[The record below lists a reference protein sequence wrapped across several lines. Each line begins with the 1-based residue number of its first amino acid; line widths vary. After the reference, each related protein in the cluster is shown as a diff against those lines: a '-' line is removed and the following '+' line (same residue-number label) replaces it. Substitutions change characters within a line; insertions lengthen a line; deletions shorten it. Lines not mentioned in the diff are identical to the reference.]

1 MLLALLLLLT
11 TAAFSADVV
20 GDLIV
25 DVLRADNDAPIV
37 GARVVVQDRLNL
49 RAPVELVTDA
59 NGRARFEDLV
69 LGEYYVDISH
79 PDYGGDRALVK
90 VNPSV
95 DNVYKTM
102 LDPAGQERVIKVRE
116 DRLLVNVKDPGDGAV
131 TRRER
136 PFLDRQ
142 VADSSSVQGILTTV
156 PGTQRNS
163 LGQTHAR
170 GEHKSVTFA
179 LDGVTVPITLAS
191 TTSQPLDPDF
201 LEALDMKTG
210 AYDASAGG
218 QLGITINALT
228 PTTREPYVLF
238 RPKFGNLGQY
248 EALLKAGGSNEEG
261 SFSYFVGAK
270 TGGTDLNFEAP
281 HPDQQ
286 TLNNRGRN
294 TSVLVRFQGK
304 TDDDQVGVN
313 FSYQNGLYQIPQ
325 TPENFAAGVRQG
337 QEDTNTMGLLAW
349 RHRFDEAREM
359 LFGLALLRSTQ
370 SVNNNGVFTPF
381 TVSPDPALAELGLP
395 VDPQNPGSPYLPNT
409 ALVISQIQP
418 SFTFTQRFGENHR
431 LEAGFTADFIRSRQQ
446 VRLADPGMGF
456 GIPNPTDPSQPA
468 QLLTANIARNGFYG
482 GVFVS
487 HTVPLADWVVLN
499 YGLRGDYFDNG
510 INISTGQL
518 SPVANLAF
526 ALSDTQSLR
535 LSYNRVFQPPPLEL
549 DVSGNTFVLPQR
561 VNAYE
566 LSYENQLDKHI
577 TAKLALVRKD
587 YRDQVDIGLL
597 VPNSNFP
604 LFAPVNFG
612 TAFYQGIEASLNTFN
627 PTGWNGFLAATLS
640 EARPLTPGPFAE
652 TVPYYNDHD
661 QRLQTTFGASYT
673 WENGFS
679 AAFDCFYG
687 SGFPQDALALYR
699 SIGVYPYGI
708 TGDRVPRFLTNLSLN
723 YFPREKSDGFEV
735 GGGLQVLN
743 LFDDRSLINFFSAFS
758 GTRFNSQRRVML
770 HATLKW

>member
-1 MLLALLLLLT
+1 MRTLLFLLALV
-11 TAAFSADVV
+11 TAAFAVDDR

-25 DVLRADNDAPIV
+25 DVLRADNDLPIV
-37 GARVVVQDRLNL
+37 GANITVQDRLNL
-49 RAPVELVTDA
+49 RPPLEMVTDA
-59 NGRARFEDLV
+59 QGRARFEDLL
-69 LGEYYVDISH
+69 LGEYYVDVQH
-79 PDYGGDRALVK
+79 PDYGGDRALVR

-102 LDPAGQERVIKVRE
+102 LDPEGQERVIKVRE
-116 DRLLVNVKDPGDGAV
+116 DRVLINARDPGEGAV

-142 VADSSSVQGILTTV
+142 VADSSSIQGILTTV

-179 LDGVTVPITLAS
+179 LDGVTIPITLSS
-191 TTSQPLDPDF
+191 TTSQPVDPDF
-201 LEALDMKTG
+201 LESLDMKTG
-210 AYDASAGG
+210 AYDSSSGG
-218 QLGITINALT
+218 QLGILINALT
-228 PTTREPYVLF
+228 PDTREPYVLF

-261 SFSYFVGAK
+261 TFSYFVGAK
-270 TGGTDLNFEAP
+270 TGGSDINFEP
-281 HPDQQ
+281 PDPQQQ
-286 TLNNRGRN
+286 TLNNQGRN
-294 TSVLVRFQGK
+294 TSVLVRLNGK
-304 TDDDQVGVN
+304 SDTDQVGVN

-325 TPENFAAGVRQG
+325 TPQNYGAGVRQA

-349 RHRFDEAREM
+349 RHRFDESREM
-359 LFGLALLRSTQ
+359 LFGLSALRSTQ
-370 SVNNNGVFTPF
+370 RVDNNGVFTPF
-381 TVSPDPALAELGLP
+381 AGLEL
-395 VDPQNPGSPYLPNT
+395 DPQLPAVPENPGSPYLPNT
-409 ALVISQIQP
+409 NLVISQIQP

-431 LEAGFTADFIRSRQQ
+431 LQAGFTADFIHSRQQ
-446 VRLADPGMGF
+446 VALSDPGRGG
-456 GIPNPTDPSQPA
+456 GIPNPTDPSTPAA
-468 QLLTANIARNGFYG
+468 QLNALVARPGFYG

-487 HTVPLADWVVLN
+487 HTVPLTDWIILN
-499 YGLRGDYFDNG
+499 YGLRADWFNNG
-510 INISTGQL
+510 QSVSTGQL

-526 ALSDTQSLR
+526 ALSDTQSIR
-535 LSYNRVFQPPPLEL
+535 ASYNRVFQPPPLEL

-561 VNAYE
+561 VNAFE
-566 LSYENQLDKHI
+566 LSYENQLDKHM
-577 TAKLALVRKD
+577 TAKVALVRKD

-612 TAFYQGIEASLNTFN
+612 TAFYQGLEASLNTFN

-640 EARPLTPGPFAE
+640 EARPLTPGPFAVE
-652 TVPYYNDHD
+652 VPYYNDHD

-687 SGFPQDALALYR
+687 TGFPQDALALYR
-699 SIGVYPYGI
+699 SVGVYPYGL

-758 GTRFNSQRRVML
+758 GTRFQSQRRVMV
-770 HATLKW
+770 HAALKW